1 MTATFWPSQLK
12 NLVLFLC
19 IILCLY
25 EFSHITIKTIQG
37 DSFQSIN
44 ELHFE
49 ELYAPVLTLCPA
61 VAWKKPAPFIN
72 SFTEFQNA
80 TFSWEEIFHPETL
93 KILRNKSRFHILETY
108 SSYYGL
114 CFTMQKLYQEK
125 VSDYSFTMAVNGS
138 LDYNYY
144 LHNPYENEYLLM
156 SVYPYEGNGI
166 LTHFEFNF

>member
-1 MTATFWPSQLK
+1 MTATFWPSLLK

-19 IILCLY
+19 VILCLY
-25 EFSHITIKTIQG
+25 EFSHIIIKTIQG

-108 SSYYGL
+108 SS
-114 CFTMQKLYQEK
+114 
-125 VSDYSFTMAVNGS
+125 
-138 LDYNYY
+138 
-144 LHNPYENEYLLM
+144 
-156 SVYPYEGNGI
+156 
-166 LTHFEFNF
+166 

>member
-1 MTATFWPSQLK
+1 MTATFWPSLLK
-12 NLVLFLC
+12 SLVLFLC

-114 CFTMQKLYQEK
+114 CFTMQKL
-125 VSDYSFTMAVNGS
+125 
-138 LDYNYY
+138 
-144 LHNPYENEYLLM
+144 
-156 SVYPYEGNGI
+156 
-166 LTHFEFNF
+166 

>member
-1 MTATFWPSQLK
+1 MTATFWPSLLK
-12 NLVLFLC
+12 ILILFLC
-19 IILCLY
+19 VILCLY
-25 EFSHITIKTIQG
+25 EFSHIIIKTIQG

-93 KILRNKSRFHILETY
+93 KILRNKSRFHILRILISSSISSTY
-108 SSYYGL
+108 FSFVDSSVIK
-114 CFTMQKLYQEK
+114 F
-125 VSDYSFTMAVNGS
+125 FA
-138 LDYNYY
+138 
-144 LHNPYENEYLLM
+144 
-156 SVYPYEGNGI
+156 I
-166 LTHFEFNF
+166 F